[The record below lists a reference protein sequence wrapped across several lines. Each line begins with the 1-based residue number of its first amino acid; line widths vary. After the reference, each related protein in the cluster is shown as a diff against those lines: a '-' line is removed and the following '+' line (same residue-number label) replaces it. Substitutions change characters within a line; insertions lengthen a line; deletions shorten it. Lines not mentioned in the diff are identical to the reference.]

1 MKTHTFNPIAEVQSR
16 IKSTASV
23 WTLKRRLFGYMLI
36 LVCLLIFFL
45 MTALFLSGQ
54 FDSIGEETFNA
65 LDMQM
70 GVYEKYVSDHFDSIA
85 AAGINLSR
93 NMTSFLES
101 YLDLNQ
107 MSFRSLTD
115 DADRIAEVQQI
126 VLEPL
131 LQQLK
136 QEHCSGVY
144 LILDTTVNSS
154 LENADSSRA
163 GMYLQI
169 SGYKSTYNPISLLY
183 GNAEIARENE
193 ITPHRQWHL
202 EFDTSLLPAY
212 DELKKLS
219 QEDITKSYR
228 FTDLFTIPGTESRI
242 MLLCVPVLGSD
253 GEFYGMCGFELSE
266 SYFMSYYAQPTK
278 VDYLTY
284 LFTPG
289 TSEAIHTEAGFSC
302 GESSG
307 YYRSPVGTLSVQ
319 DMGNGLYAYYG
330 DDLSYIG
337 LSRNIS
343 LSPCNSDYTLSVLM
357 RKSDYDQ
364 ARSSETV
371 KVLLIWIL
379 IGAATVSL
387 CFFFSKR
394 FLIPLLKSIDQ
405 IKSNSSLDEITA
417 IPEIDDLFAFL
428 SAKDHQNTENMNML
442 RQEKRQTITQNEKLK
457 EEYDS
462 ILEEKEHIQTEYEKA
477 QMELSRLAYSRK
489 AEIDPD
495 DYVHFLEGVKTLT
508 SMERKVFEMYLSGM
522 TVKDI
527 AKASN
532 IAESTVYY
540 HNKNIY
546 SKLGVNSL
554 KQLLRYATLMQQ
566 QEKEGSALLL

>member
-1 MKTHTFNPIAEVQSR
+1 MNAHTFNPIAEVQSR

-54 FDSIGEETFNA
+54 FDSVGEEAFDA

-107 MSFRSLTD
+107 ISFRSLTD

-154 LENADSSRA
+154 LENADASRA

-266 SYFMSYYAQPTK
+266 SYFMSYYAQPTN

-284 LFTPG
+284 LFTPDI
-289 TSEAIHTEAGFSC
+289 SEVIHTEAGFSC
-302 GESSG
+302 GESGG
-307 YYRSPVGTLSVQ
+307 YYRSPVGTLSLQ

-337 LSRNIS
+337 LSRSIS
-343 LSPCNSDYTLSVLM
+343 LSPCNPDFTLSVLM

-371 KVLLIWIL
+371 KVLMIWIL

-387 CFFFSKR
+387 CFFFSRR

-405 IKSNSSLDEITA
+405 IKSNAPLDELTA

-428 SAKDHQNTENMNML
+428 SAKDRQNTENVNML
-442 RQEKRQTITQNEKLK
+442 RQEKRQIITQNEKLK
-457 EEYDS
+457 EEHDS

-554 KQLLRYATLMQQ
+554 KQLLRYAALMQQ